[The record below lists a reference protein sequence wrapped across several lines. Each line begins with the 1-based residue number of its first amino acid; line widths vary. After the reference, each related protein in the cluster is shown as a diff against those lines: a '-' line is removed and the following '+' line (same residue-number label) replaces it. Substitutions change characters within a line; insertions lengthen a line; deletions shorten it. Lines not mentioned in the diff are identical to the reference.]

1 MHNCICYYCYYVI
14 WGVKDAPKLFS
25 FVIVCVHDRFMFLYV
40 YSDSCNKSIKYYI
53 EYYKYNKFLAKSH
66 GVNAG
71 PLCKGS
77 ISDFWSWRKCGQ
89 SKYWDVTTCFYAFLD
104 IPKSLEILREIFT
117 ILVCLQLYSYTGAH
131 WLCRDHLC
139 FFLPNC
145 SYLCLA
151 ISYS

>member
-40 YSDSCNKSIKYYI
+40 YSASCNKSIKYYI

-71 PLCKGS
+71 PLCKGFQT
-77 ISDFWSWRKCGQ
+77 SDHEENVVSQSTEMSPLVSMLFW
-89 SKYWDVTTCFYAFLD
+89 TFLN
-104 IPKSLEILREIFT
+104 PLKF
-117 ILVCLQLYSYTGAH
+117 
-131 WLCRDHLC
+131 
-139 FFLPNC
+139 
-145 SYLCLA
+145 
-151 ISYS
+151 